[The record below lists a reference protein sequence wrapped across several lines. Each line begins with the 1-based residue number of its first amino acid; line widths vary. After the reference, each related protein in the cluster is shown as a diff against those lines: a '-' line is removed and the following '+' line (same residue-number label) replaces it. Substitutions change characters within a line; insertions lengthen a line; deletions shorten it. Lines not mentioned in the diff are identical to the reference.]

1 MKQNNKNKTM
11 KDNTLLVRGGLK
23 RSNFDETSEAIFL
36 TSGYIYKTAREAEQA
51 FKNEIKRHVYSRY
64 ANPTVDNFQRRLS
77 LLEGAECCF
86 ATASG
91 MAAVFASMACFLK
104 AGDRVVAS
112 EALFGS
118 CDYIISNIL
127 PRLGVDYEYVLGNHE
142 ADWQKALSKPTQA
155 VFLETPSNP
164 LLEILDIP
172 MIADL
177 THKAGGKL
185 IIDNVFATPLL
196 QKPLELGA
204 DIVVYSTTK
213 HIDGQGRCLGGAILC
228 SQEFLDD
235 YLMQFVRH
243 TGPAMSPFNA
253 WVMLKGMDTLKI
265 RVEAQSHSAHKIAEF
280 LQNHPKIKTVRYPG
294 LKSHRQHELAMR
306 QMSMGGTLISF
317 DYDGNKEQ
325 VFKLMDSL
333 NLIDISNNLGDTKSL
348 ITHPATTTHQRLEE
362 EARARLGIKPNSLRL
377 SVGLE
382 DSDDLIADF
391 KASLGT
397 LNITDTYNSRV
408 RNG

>member
-1 MKQNNKNKTM
+1 MTENHI
-11 KDNTLLVRGGLK
+11 NTILVRGGLK
-23 RSNFDETSEAIFL
+23 RSNFDETSEALFL
-36 TSGYIYKTAREAEQA
+36 TSGYIYQSAEQAEQA
-51 FKNEIKRHVYSRY
+51 FKNEIDHHVYSRFG
-64 ANPTVDNFQRRLS
+64 NPTVDNFQNRLK
-77 LLEGAECCF
+77 LLEGAESCF

-118 CDYIISNIL
+118 CNYIISEIL
-127 PRLGVDYEYVLGNHE
+127 PSFGIESEYVLGN
-142 ADWQKALSKPTQA
+142 DSDSWQKALAKPTQA

-164 LLEILDIP
+164 LLEILDIQ

-185 IIDNVFATPLL
+185 IVDNVFSTPLL
-196 QKPLELGA
+196 QKPLTLGA

-213 HIDGQGRCLGGAILC
+213 HIDGQGRCLGGAILS
-228 SQEFLDD
+228 SQEFLEDH
-235 YLMQFVRH
+235 LLKFVRH

-253 WVMLKGMDTLKI
+253 WVMLKGLETLKL
-265 RVEAQSHSAHKIAEF
+265 RVDAQSKTAFEIAKF
-280 LQNHPKIKTVRYPG
+280 LQSHPKIAITRYPE
-294 LKSHRQHELAMR
+294 LPAHKQHELAMR
-306 QMSMGGTLISF
+306 QMSHGGTLISF
-317 DYDGNKEQ
+317 DVHGDKND
-325 VFKLMDSL
+325 VFRMVNSL

-362 EARARLGIKPNSLRL
+362 AARARLGIGQNSLRL

-382 DSDDLIADF
+382 DVRDLIQDLEQAL
-391 KASLGT
+391 S
-397 LNITDTYNSRV
+397 
-408 RNG
+408 